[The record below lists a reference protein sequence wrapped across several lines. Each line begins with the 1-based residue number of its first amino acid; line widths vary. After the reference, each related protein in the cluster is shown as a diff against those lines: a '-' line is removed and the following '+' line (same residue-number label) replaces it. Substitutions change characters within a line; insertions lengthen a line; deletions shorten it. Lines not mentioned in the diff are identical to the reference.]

1 MNQLELQLDMT
12 VSDLDYQNRQLR
24 AINAR
29 LIDQK
34 HAANIDVLAEE
45 VTKWADQAFPHRTD
59 ASMFLKMYEEIGEV
73 IRSGGDRLEVADLFI
88 LILDYAKRK
97 NVILRDAIGEKLE
110 INRNRD
116 WKLNADGTT
125 SHKDK

>member
-1 MNQLELQLDMT
+1 MNQIEM
-12 VSDLDYQNRQLR
+12 DLDLTIGDLEVENRMLR
-24 AINAR
+24 ARNRR
-29 LIDQK
+29 LEDENP
-34 HAANIDVLAEE
+34 HDIDVLSGT
-45 VTKWADQAFPHRTD
+45 VFQWANEAFPDRTD

-97 NVILRDAIGEKLE
+97 NVVISEAIGEKLE

-116 WKLNADGTT
+116 WKLNADGTM

>member
-1 MNQLELQLDMT
+1 MNQLEIDLDMT
-12 VSDLDYQNRQLR
+12 IGDLEVENRMLR
-24 AINAR
+24 ARNRR
-29 LIDQK
+29 LEDENP
-34 HAANIDVLAEE
+34 HDIDVLANT
-45 VTKWADQAFPHRTD
+45 VFKWANEAFPDRTD

-97 NVILRDAIGEKLE
+97 NVVISEAIGEKLE

-116 WKLNADGTT
+116 WKLNADGTM

>member
-1 MNQLELQLDMT
+1 MNQTEIELDLIVGDLE
-12 VSDLDYQNRQLR
+12 VENRMLR
-24 AINAR
+24 ARNRR
-29 LIDQK
+29 LEDENP
-34 HAANIDVLAEE
+34 HDIDVLSGT
-45 VTKWADQAFPHRTD
+45 VFQWANEAFPHRTD

-97 NVILRDAIGEKLE
+97 NIALSDAIGEKLE

-116 WKLNADGTT
+116 WKLNADGTM

>member
-12 VSDLDYQNRQLR
+12 IGDLEYENRLLR
-24 AINAR
+24 ARNER
-29 LIDQK
+29 LSSEKSFD
-34 HAANIDVLAEE
+34 IDVLAEE
-45 VTKWADQAFPHRTD
+45 VTKWADQAFPNRTD

-97 NVILRDAIGEKLE
+97 NITLRYAIGEKLE

-116 WKLNADGTT
+116 WKLNADGTM

>member
-29 LIDQK
+29 LIGQK
-34 HAANIDVLAEE
+34 HADIDVLAEE

-73 IRSGGDRLEVADLFI
+73 IHSGGDRLEVADLFI

-97 NVILRDAIGEKLE
+97 NIVLRDAIGEKLE

-116 WKLNADGTT
+116 WKLNADGTM

>member
-1 MNQLELQLDMT
+1 MNQLHLQLDMMIT
-12 VSDLDYQNRQLR
+12 DLEYENRLLRVCNERLSSDKSVD
-24 AINAR
+24 
-29 LIDQK
+29 
-34 HAANIDVLAEE
+34 IDVLAEE
-45 VTKWADQAFPHRTD
+45 VTKWADQTFPDRTD

-97 NVILRDAIGEKLE
+97 NIVLRSAIGEKLE

-116 WKLNADGTT
+116 WKLNADGTM

>member
-1 MNQLELQLDMT
+1 MNQLELELDMT
-12 VSDLDYQNRQLR
+12 VSELDFENRQLR

-29 LIDQK
+29 LVDQK
-34 HAANIDVLAEE
+34 SFDIDVLAEE
-45 VTKWADQAFPHRTD
+45 VTKWADQAFPNRTD

-97 NVILRDAIGEKLE
+97 NVVLRDAIGEKLE

-116 WKLNADGTT
+116 WKLNADGTM

>member
-1 MNQLELQLDMT
+1 MNQIEMELDLTIGDLE
-12 VSDLDYQNRQLR
+12 VENRMLR
-24 AINAR
+24 ARNRR
-29 LIDQK
+29 LEDENP
-34 HAANIDVLAEE
+34 HDIDVLSGT
-45 VTKWADQAFPHRTD
+45 VFQWANEAFPDRTD

-97 NVILRDAIGEKLE
+97 NVVISEAIGEKLE

-116 WKLNADGTT
+116 WKLNADGTM

>member
-1 MNQLELQLDMT
+1 MNQIEM
-12 VSDLDYQNRQLR
+12 DLDLTIGDLEVENRMLR
-24 AINAR
+24 ARNRR
-29 LIDQK
+29 LEDENP
-34 HAANIDVLAEE
+34 HDIDVLANT
-45 VTKWADQAFPHRTD
+45 VFKWANEAFPDRTD

-97 NVILRDAIGEKLE
+97 NVVIREAIGEKLE

-116 WKLNADGTT
+116 WKLNADGTM

>member
-1 MNQLELQLDMT
+1 MNQLELELDMT
-12 VSDLDYQNRQLR
+12 VSELDFENRQLR

-29 LIDQK
+29 LTDQK
-34 HAANIDVLAEE
+34 SFDIDVLAEE

-97 NVILRDAIGEKLE
+97 NVVLRDAIGEKLE

-116 WKLNADGTT
+116 WKLNADGTM

>member
-1 MNQLELQLDMT
+1 MKQLELELDMT
-12 VSDLDYQNRQLR
+12 VTDLDYQNRQLR

-29 LIDQK
+29 LVDQK
-34 HAANIDVLAEE
+34 SFDIDVLAEE
-45 VTKWADQAFPHRTD
+45 VMKWADQAFPNRTD

-97 NVILRDAIGEKLE
+97 NAVLRDAIGEKLE

-116 WKLNADGTT
+116 WKLNADGTM

>member
-1 MNQLELQLDMT
+1 MNQLELELDMT
-12 VSDLDYQNRQLR
+12 VAEIDRENRQLR
-24 AINAR
+24 ATIKR
-29 LIDQK
+29 LTNEQPFD
-34 HAANIDVLAEE
+34 IDVLAEE
-45 VTKWADQAFPHRTD
+45 VRTWADEAFPNRTD
-59 ASMFLKMYEEIGEV
+59 SSMFLKMYEEIGEV

-97 NVILRDAIGEKLE
+97 NIVLRDAIGEKLE

-116 WKLNADGTT
+116 WKLNADGTM